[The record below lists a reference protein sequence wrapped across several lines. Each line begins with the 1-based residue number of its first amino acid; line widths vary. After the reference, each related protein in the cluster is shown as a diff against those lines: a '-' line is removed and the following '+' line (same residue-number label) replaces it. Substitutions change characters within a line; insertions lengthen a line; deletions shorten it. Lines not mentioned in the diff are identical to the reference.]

1 MKNKNLEELIDIFE
15 SELREIL
22 FKYIWQPNS
31 PNVRKLIAEDIQET
45 FFNNKITP
53 KAMVIDKTSIEM
65 VDNQKFLFKIK
76 EGRKEYT
83 FIEYIEKICN
93 KLSIDDEGD
102 NV

>member
-1 MKNKNLEELIDIFE
+1 MKSKNLEELKYIFE

-22 FKYIWQPNS
+22 SKYIWKPNS
-31 PNVRKLIAEDIQET
+31 TDVRKLIAEDIQET
-45 FFNNKITP
+45 FFNNKITS

-65 VDNQKFLFKIK
+65 VDNQKLLFKIK

-83 FIEYIEKICN
+83 FTQYIEKIFN
-93 KLSIDDEGD
+93 SLSIDDEGD

>member
-1 MKNKNLEELIDIFE
+1 MKNKNLEELKDIFE

-22 FKYIWQPNS
+22 VKYIWEPNS
-31 PNVRKLIAEDIQET
+31 TDVRKLIAEDIQET

-53 KAMVIDKTSIEM
+53 KAIVIDKTTNEM
-65 VDNQKFLFKIK
+65 VDNQKLLFKIK

-93 KLSIDDEGD
+93 ILSIEDEGD